1 MSVFVCLFFNV
12 YIDPMMGVDPEK
24 GRRERKRG
32 RRENEKGEGEERQSG
47 TEKWRG
53 AR

>member
-1 MSVFVCLFFNV
+1 
-12 YIDPMMGVDPEK
+12 MGVDPEK
-24 GRRERKRG
+24 GSRERKQG